1 MTALPPTLAPDADGI
16 ARSVRAEW
24 RLAGLALLLYGALA
38 AALLHDTLGGEQV
51 LSAAECVVVHGPF
64 TDAQREGLSAANAR
78 FSDSYRHFEPWM
90 RFAADTWAE
99 HGTLPLWK
107 DHTMLGAPLLGN
119 GQSALLYPPNLASI
133 LAGAPPASAS
143 WRGLFKLV
151 TGALCAFLLARHLR
165 CSPVAS
171 LLAGLAFGF
180 FGFGV
185 VFLLWPLSNVSCL
198 LPLVVLTALR
208 AAGRPSGGRL
218 VALAGACALQ
228 HLGGHP
234 ETALLSQGTA
244 FVLAGLRIRRRG
256 DGSAAV
262 VRRTASVAG
271 GFVLGA
277 LLAGP
282 QLLPLA
288 EYLLHSHALAERV
301 ATHGLHLGAEPLT
314 MAAFLV
320 CAAGALLAA
329 RRLVQ
334 LDRDPLRWGLA
345 LLVAVV
351 LATRVAMG
359 TPAIP
364 DLSSFLVADW
374 LGGPLR
380 VRVPQSYIES
390 VGVYVGPVLALSA
403 AALLF
408 GRPRRWV
415 RTWAVLLVLAL
426 LLRARAPGLQDLVD
440 AIPVLSLMPSAR
452 AGLLAQL
459 ALALLAALG
468 YDALAR
474 PLSDPTARKR
484 YVIVVLVPI
493 LAAGVSLAWAT
504 HAGVLGVGN
513 VRAPGPER
521 GEHLRMIVAPAG
533 PLGDG
538 PAVYRGSFAVP
549 APVEHATMHWSRRDP
564 PTPLEVW
571 RQDLPTPEGGGRFD
585 FELRIPAHRLHAVT
599 ARMWLE
605 VELSDGRMF
614 ASPPVLPRVDLLTL
628 MTSVP
633 TLPVDGRAG
642 WQLALLLAMTAGVT
656 VLLGRPERPRV
667 LLAGVALLGLP
678 AFTAE
683 QLPRTPVDRHW
694 PDSPALTVLRDE
706 APDARV
712 YVPQARWLSETLG
725 HERIP
730 QLLGHDAVVPAHAAS
745 LLRAAVAPDGDGLA
759 FRQLPAGRA
768 PDPRLLDLLGVGVS
782 LGPTAD
788 WPLQVFDGYAAGQR
802 MALFRNEDA
811 SPRAR
816 LVGRARVEPDD
827 ERALALLAD
836 PGFDPV
842 GELILAEG
850 EPLDDDGSP
859 AGDASIVATGPDGLE
874 VDVAPERAS
883 YLLVSD
889 TFFPGWVAE
898 VDGVPRPILRAD
910 VALRAVAV
918 GPGDRRV
925 SFRYEPGSLRAG
937 LWCLA
942 VAIALCLA
950 LVLASWRAG
959 GRPDADAAG
968 S

>member
-1 MTALPPTLAPDADGI
+1 VG
-16 ARSVRAEW
+16 
-24 RLAGLALLLYGALA
+24 
-38 AALLHDTLGGEQV
+38 LLHDTLGGEQV
-51 LSAAECVVVHGPF
+51 LSAAECVVVHGPY
-64 TDAQREGLSAANAR
+64 TDAQREGLSAANTR

-99 HGTLPLWK
+99 HGALPLWK

-133 LAGAPPASAS
+133 LAGAPPPSAA

-165 CSPVAS
+165 CSAVAS

-208 AAGRPSGGRL
+208 AADRPSGARL
-218 VALAGACALQ
+218 VALAAACALQ

-244 FVLAGLRIRRRG
+244 FVLAGLRMPRRVLG
-256 DGSAAV
+256 GAAV
-262 VRRTASVAG
+262 ARRAAAVAG

-277 LLAGP
+277 LLAAP

-301 ATHGLHLGAEPLT
+301 ATHGLQLGAEPLT
-314 MAAFLV
+314 MAAFV
-320 CAAGALLAA
+320 ACAAVALLAA

-334 LDRDPLRWGLA
+334 PERDPLRWGLA

-390 VGVYVGPVLALSA
+390 VGVYIGPVLALSA

-440 AIPVLSLMPSAR
+440 ALPVLSLMPSAR

-474 PLSDPTARKR
+474 PLRDPAARKR
-484 YVIVVLVPI
+484 YVIAMLVPV

-513 VRAPGPER
+513 VRASGSDR
-521 GEHLRMIVAPAG
+521 AEHLRVMLAPAG
-533 PLGDG
+533 PLGEG
-538 PAVYRGSFAVP
+538 TAVYRGSFAVP
-549 APVEHATMHWSRRDP
+549 APVERAVVHWSRKDP
-564 PTPLEVW
+564 PQPAEVW
-571 RQDLPTPEGGGRFD
+571 RQDLATPEGGGRFD
-585 FELRIPAHRLHAVT
+585 FEVQLPAERLHAVT

-605 VELSDGRMF
+605 LELSDGRQF
-614 ASPPVLPRVDLLTL
+614 ASAPVLPRADLMTVL
-628 MTSVP
+628 TSVP
-633 TLPVDGRAG
+633 TLPVDGRAE
-642 WQLALLLAMTAGVT
+642 WQLALLLAMTAGVAA
-656 VLLGRPERPRV
+656 LLGRPERPRV
-667 LLAGVALLGLP
+667 LLAGMALLGLP

-683 QLPRTPVDRHW
+683 QLPRTPSDRYW

-706 APDARV
+706 APGSRV
-712 YVPQARWLSETLG
+712 YVPQARWLSEALG
-725 HERIP
+725 HYRIP
-730 QLLGHDAVVPAHAAS
+730 QLLGHDAVVPAHAAN
-745 LLRAAVAPDGDGLA
+745 LLRAAVAPDADGLS

-768 PDPRLLDLLGVGVS
+768 PDERLLDLLGVGVS

-802 MALFRNEDA
+802 MALFRNDDA

-816 LVGRARVEPDD
+816 LVGRARIEPDD

-836 PGFDPV
+836 PAFDPV
-842 GELILAEG
+842 SEIVLADG
-850 EPLDDDGSP
+850 EPLEGDGSP
-859 AGDASIVATGPDGLE
+859 PGQAVIVATGPDGLE
-874 VDVAPERAS
+874 LEVAPTTAS
-883 YLLVSD
+883 YLLLSD
-889 TFFPGWVAE
+889 SFFPGWVAE
-898 VDGVPRPILRAD
+898 VDGEPRPIRRAD

-942 VAIALCLA
+942 GAGALCLA
-950 LVLASWRAG
+950 LLLASWRGGAG
-959 GRPDADAAG
+959 PGADPGGTRLPG
-968 S
+968 SPG